1 MTPTIWQERL
11 VANITQAFD
20 QCWGGIR
27 PPDAA
32 AGHFT
37 FVDTEEERLAEEMQ
51 FVALADLILPFT
63 AAGLLEER
71 DPVGGLPSPAAIRRY
86 VDEHGLADRYMSFGC
101 QTVRPEWTYDPS
113 FGEELKR
120 EWSTWL
126 TYCMHAHSPELRG
139 ALPLLPAARDAMGD
153 LLIAP
158 RRRVE
163 RLGPDGERLVS
174 VVPRRAEDALEAERV
189 EPLLDQ
195 CEIVA
200 AHADSFRILGTL
212 FPEIVAS
219 WWSIYPYRSGDYPLT
234 FPFIAYLWPFST
246 DDFRAVVE
254 ICDGI
259 TRLGQSL
266 YVDEE
271 EERERQPARLR

>member
-1 MTPTIWQERL
+1 VTPPIWQDRL
-11 VANITQAFD
+11 VVNIAQAFD
-20 QCWGGIR
+20 QCWSGVR
-27 PPDAA
+27 PPDAT
-32 AGHFT
+32 AGTFT

-51 FVALADLILPFT
+51 FVALADLILPFA

-71 DPVGGLPSPAAIRRY
+71 DRVGGLPSPATIRRY
-86 VDEHGLADRYMSFGC
+86 ADEKGLADRYMSFGC

-113 FGEELKR
+113 LGEELQR

-126 TYCMHAHSPELRG
+126 TYCMHAHSPELRA
-139 ALPLLPAARDAMGD
+139 ALPLLPAARDAIRE
-153 LLIAP
+153 LLTAP
-158 RRRVE
+158 RQRVE

-174 VVPRRAEDALEAERV
+174 VVPRRAEDPIEAERIG
-189 EPLLDQ
+189 PLLDQ

-246 DDFRAVVE
+246 DDFRAVVA